1 MNYSDFK
8 FLINSDLNAINNG
21 QGILKNLL
29 FNESFSFTFWFRV
42 GTWLSNGSHT
52 LTSFLFSIF
61 YRRKMRKTTRQI
73 PLGTQIGGIQVNTF
87 WHSCNPSM
95 CYHRQK
101 LHNSS
106 QCNNW

>member
-8 FLINSDLNAINNG
+8 LLINSDLNAINNG

-73 PLGTQIGGIQVNTF
+73 PLGTQIGGD
-87 WHSCNPSM
+87 SG
-95 CYHRQK
+95 
-101 LHNSS
+101 
-106 QCNNW
+106 